1 MHLEIRKPGRSL
13 ADCVKKK
20 YMKDKPMSLQMKKQG
35 QSQFWKGILD
45 VKGLFYKNSKK
56 IGNGNSTGFW
66 NEVWIGDSPFS
77 VRFKRLFELSLNKEI
92 TVNMALSDNC
102 DSLIFRRRLHGESAQ
117 LLEDLKNI
125 CNAINLDD
133 SRNKTIWTINK
144 KGFSVKSIYLK
155 CRSSL
160 DKVPFWFIWKARI
173 PQRIKVLLWLVIKNI
188 ILSKENLKTEIGK
201 ETLTATG
208 VVVWKP
214 HNTFS

>member
-1 MHLEIRKPGRSL
+1 
-13 ADCVKKK
+13 
-20 YMKDKPMSLQMKKQG
+20 
-35 QSQFWKGILD
+35 
-45 VKGLFYKNSKK
+45 
-56 IGNGNSTGFW
+56 
-66 NEVWIGDSPFS
+66 
-77 VRFKRLFELSLNKEI
+77 
-92 TVNMALSDNC
+92 VNMALSDNC

-125 CNAINLDD
+125 CNGINLDD
-133 SRNKTIWTINK
+133 SRDKTIWTINI

-160 DKVPFWFIWKARI
+160 AKIPFWFIWKARI